1 MANINP
7 YGTGE
12 ASFQAA
18 GGTPGLRQLVEDFYD
33 AMDTI
38 PEAARIRS
46 MHPED
51 LTVSKDKLAR
61 FLSGWLNGPNTF
73 RPKYGPI
80 HIPRAHHH
88 LPIGEAEMEAWL
100 LCMNIALEKQPYEA
114 AFRNYLLRQLRIP
127 AERCRTR

>member
-1 MANINP
+1 MARTTQ
-7 YGTGE
+7 YGTGD

-18 GGTPGLRQLVEDFYD
+18 GGAAGLRQLVDDFYE

-38 PEAARIRS
+38 PEATTIRA

-51 LTVSKDKLAR
+51 LTESRDKLSR

-73 RPKYGPI
+73 RPKYGSI

-100 LCMNIALEKQPYEA
+100 QCMSAALDKQPYEE
-114 AFRNYLLRQLRIP
+114 AFKTYLLRQLRIP
-127 AERCRTR
+127 AQRCRTR